1 MNSRTLIILSL
12 LLIFIC
18 PITLFAANHVPVVKN
33 VYAQQRHGTFLIEI
47 TYDVEDADGDLLE
60 ITVEASD
67 DDGETYTI
75 IPQSLTGDV
84 GGDITPGAGKL
95 IVWNVGKDLPDTNA
109 DNFKVRVIADDGGP
123 EGMVLIPAGWFSMG
137 DHHDVGDS
145 DEKPVHTVYIDAF
158 YMDVYEVTNA
168 QYEQFMDATGHRPPA
183 FWDDP
188 DFNQPNHP
196 VVGVS
201 WHDAVAYAEWAGKRL
216 PTEAEWE
223 KAARGGL
230 VGNKYPN
237 GDSITHD
244 DANYSGTGGRDIW
257 TYTSPVGSF
266 PPNGYGL
273 YDMAGNVWELCSDWY
288 DANYYSVSPPN
299 NPKGPNSGTYRVL
312 RGGSWSFNAY
322 YLRCAFRNWIVAYG
336 TLNFVGFRCSQDQ

>member
-1 MNSRTLIILSL
+1 
-12 LLIFIC
+12 
-18 PITLFAANHVPVVKN
+18 LFAANHVPVVKN

-75 IPQSLTGDV
+75 IPESLTGDV
-84 GGDITPGAGKL
+84 GENITPGTGKL

-123 EGMVLIPAGWFSMG
+123 PEGMVLIPAGEFSMG

-145 DEKPVHTVYIDAF
+145 DEKPVHTVYADAF
-158 YMDVYEVTNA
+158 YMDAYEVTNA
-168 QYEQFMDATGHRPPA
+168 QYEQFMDATGHKAPTY
-183 FWDDP
+183 WNDP
-188 DFNQPNHP
+188 DFNQPNYP

-201 WHDAVAYAEWAGKRL
+201 WHDAVAYAEWVGKRL

-230 VGNKYPN
+230 VGNMYPN
-237 GDSITHD
+237 GNSITHD
-244 DANYSGTGGRDIW
+244 DANYWEKGGRDIW

-273 YDMAGNVWELCSDWY
+273 YDMAGNVYDWCSDWY
-288 DANYYSVSPPN
+288 GSNYYSVSPPN
-299 NPKGPNSGTYRVL
+299 NPKGPDTGTLRVL
-312 RGGSWSFNAY
+312 RGGSWSYITF
-322 YLRCAFRNWIVAYG
+322 YLRCAYRHCNGPTTTDSY
-336 TLNFVGFRCSQDQ
+336 VGFRCAQDL